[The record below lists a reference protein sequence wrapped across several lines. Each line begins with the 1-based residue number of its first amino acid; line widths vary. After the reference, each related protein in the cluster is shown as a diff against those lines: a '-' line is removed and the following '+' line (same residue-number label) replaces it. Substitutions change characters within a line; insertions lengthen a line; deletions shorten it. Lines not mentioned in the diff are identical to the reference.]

1 MSVFDISLLI
11 VGGIFVL
18 ILAISLIPAAKTGG
32 AGSSAPKPP
41 GMPFMVNAFVYAILA
56 AALALTAALIDG
68 LVTPLGNTGWTVIG
82 SVMTVVTFGFT
93 ECVKTNV
100 YLIRRQA
107 GVGGEGEEEE
117 LGGD

>member
-1 MSVFDISLLI
+1 MPALHISLLAAG
-11 VGGIFVL
+11 VVCL
-18 ILAISLIPAAKTGG
+18 LCLAAVFLPKTGG

-56 AALALTAALIDG
+56 AALALTAALVNG

-82 SVMTVVTFGFT
+82 SVMTLLIFGFT

-107 GVGGEGEEEE
+107 GGGEE
-117 LGGD
+117 GGDDGD

>member
-1 MSVFDISLLI
+1 MSVLQISLLAA
-11 VGGIFVL
+11 VVCL
-18 ILAISLIPAAKTGG
+18 LLLAALFLPKAGG
-32 AGSSAPKPP
+32 AGSPVPKTP

-56 AALALTAALIDG
+56 AALALTAALVNG

-82 SVMTVVTFGFT
+82 SVMTLLIFGFT

-107 GVGGEGEEEE
+107 GASGEGEEDD
-117 LGGD
+117 GG